1 MAEMRPLAIYPTD
14 AVPVREMKSGD
25 VLPVE
30 LLATAL
36 SLQLTGLNKTDPAV
50 ITAVDTILG
59 ALGKLQ
65 AQASNKVD
73 KDGAKVLSD
82 NNFTNAAMVKLANI
96 AEQATKNASDADLRD
111 RTTHTG
117 AQAIG
122 TVSGLQ
128 AALDAKETPAGA
140 LLQMQQFGLGATVAA
155 ITPSAQTLR
164 TGGMYQISVA
174 ASAEAGLP
182 LATMGHNILHV
193 VGNSGANAHQFASPI
208 TSGAANVNRLWHRQL
223 SVAGWSPWQELAY
236 LDSPALTGN
245 PTAPTAAATDRSGRV
260 QTTAGSLS
268 QMRSF
273 GLGQERFG
281 DVTAGYPKVLPSS
294 IGNTAPT
301 TFIVAESNDLI
312 STSGKP
318 VEDVEFAGVSVSR
331 LLRPVQ
337 FGVSGR
343 GAWAQ
348 FWYRGYSAALAT
360 QGDWLRLAEIDSPA
374 FTGTP
379 SVPNLKIRNAASA
392 DANTLD
398 YYEEGTFN
406 PSIEGTATV
415 GAPTYSARF
424 GRYTRI
430 GNRVFWTCRLTLT
443 ALGDM
448 AGSVRLG
455 GFPFITANTGG
466 AEGSISVGFY
476 QGLASGAEVSGMTGL
491 HRAAANNAN
500 LYRISTVSKN
510 TQALVVADI
519 SNNLSL
525 YASGQYEV

>member
-140 LLQMQQFGLGATVAA
+140 LLQMQQFGLGVTVL
-155 ITPSAQTLR
+155 SQTLANLDAPDIPSGFHR
-164 TGGMYQISVA
+164 SVPATTGVKPTGTPTNAVVEVIRFNDKDCRQIYYGIGTSTQGKGVWVRHIAWNGTVSLPTPWIEQQSVDGSLAQMQGFGLGTA
-174 ASAEAGLP
+174 ATPVLTDFTSVEAGGTYRGNGATSTAAGLP
-182 LATMGHNILHV
+182 LNTGHGLINIPGDGTNSAQIAFPLTATGGRTRLFQRPKNLTQ
-193 VGNSGANAHQFASPI
+193 AN
-208 TSGAANVNRLWHRQL
+208 
-223 SVAGWSPWQELAY
+223 PWQEFAF
-236 LDSPALTGN
+236 LT
-245 PTAPTAAATDRSGRV
+245 S
-260 QTTAGSLS
+260 
-268 QMRSF
+268 
-273 GLGQERFG
+273 
-281 DVTAGYPKVLPSS
+281 
-294 IGNTAPT
+294 
-301 TFIVAESNDLI
+301 TF
-312 STSGKP
+312 
-318 VEDVEFAGVSVSR
+318 
-331 LLRPVQ
+331 
-337 FGVSGR
+337 
-343 GAWAQ
+343 
-348 FWYRGYSAALAT
+348 
-360 QGDWLRLAEIDSPA
+360 
-374 FTGTP
+374 
-379 SVPNLKIRNAASA
+379 PNLKIGNVASA

-398 YYEEGTFN
+398 FYEEGTFN

-415 GAPTYSARF
+415 GAATYSGRF